1 VTTTTRNYRT
11 LPQVLEE
18 RPWLS
23 ERYLRRLVYERKIPF
38 SKLDGRLLFD
48 LADIDDYV
56 ERHRVEVVSK

>member
-1 VTTTTRNYRT
+1 MTTTTRNYRT